1 MPIYH
6 SKVFPESKLA
16 HKYLDGLKGVEIG
29 GSYHNAWGLDII
41 NVDRADP
48 PEGNGSREACGED
61 LPVHVIANGDK
72 LLFEDK
78 SFDFVISSHLLEHI
92 FDPIKALKE
101 WQRVARQYI
110 FIVVPHKD
118 RCNDKQRSVTTVTEL
133 IGRHRG
139 TLKESDEGD
148 SSIDAH
154 HNVWTTES
162 FLTLCKTLG
171 FNVIDY
177 LDVDDKVGNGFAIV
191 IDTSQTSDST

>member
-1 MPIYH
+1 LPIYH
-6 SKVFPESKLA
+6 SKGFPESKLA

-48 PEGNGSREACGED
+48 PEGNGSREVCGED
-61 LPVHVIANGDK
+61 LPVHVVANGDE
-72 LLFEDK
+72 LPFEDK
-78 SFDFVISSHLLEHI
+78 FFDFVISSHVLEHI

-101 WQRVARQYI
+101 WQRVARRYI
-110 FIVVPHKD
+110 FIIVPHRD
-118 RCNDKQRSVTTVTEL
+118 RCGDKQRPNTLVSEL
-133 IGRHRG
+133 NGRYHNL
-139 TLKESDEGD
+139 LKESDEGD

-154 HNVWTTES
+154 HNVWTTKS
-162 FLTLCKTLG
+162 FLNLCKTFE

-191 IDTSQTSDST
+191 IETGQTSDNT